1 MSVER
6 EQYAYAMA
14 SNTNFEDQQKAS
26 NWGHIR
32 LATSIAQLIVLG
44 TRLVPSQCARCAYA
58 RRDTYMSIRL
68 VRRVRPVRQ
77 VRPSIRILLVVLLQ
91 NDLVTPMLGD
101 DDDDNVGDDVHD
113 DNLCRHGPHLCVSPT
128 LLPSR
133 R

>member
-1 MSVER
+1 
-6 EQYAYAMA
+6 
-14 SNTNFEDQQKAS
+14 
-26 NWGHIR
+26 
-32 LATSIAQLIVLG
+32 
-44 TRLVPSQCARCAYA
+44 
-58 RRDTYMSIRL
+58 MSIRL

-101 DDDDNVGDDVHD
+101 DDDDDVDDDVYD
-113 DNLCRHGPHLCVSPT
+113 DNLSRRGPHLCVSPT